1 MMKDNHGLVSAIMPV
16 YNGDRYLSEA
26 IESVLAQTEHNI
38 EIIVIDDGSTDN
50 TGKIAQSYK
59 DNISYMYQSNSGAP
73 SARNRGLEMARGE
86 FIAFLDADDLWSK
99 NKLELQLGYL
109 SQDPSIEIVLG
120 YQQIM
125 QLIGVKDE
133 NNTFENIAYPSM
145 TLQLGA
151 GLFRKSAFEKVGKFN
166 PELRYADDWDWFM
179 RGRELGISMRMY
191 PETVLFYRRHDRNL
205 TNHKELDNHYTIR
218 MLKKSLDRRRQ
229 QNHGLATSLP
239 NLSECQAESTE
250 LDPNQNYN

>member
-1 MMKDNHGLVSAIMPV
+1 MMKDDRGLVSVIIPV

-26 IESVLAQTEHNI
+26 IESVLDQTYQRI

-50 TGKIAQSYK
+50 TAKIAQRFK
-59 DNISYMYQSNSGAP
+59 DNICYIYQSNSGAP
-73 SARNRGLEMARGE
+73 STRNRGLETAGGE
-86 FIAFLDADDLWSK
+86 FIAFLDADDFWSK

-109 SQDPSIEIVLG
+109 SQDPSIEIVSG
-120 YQQIM
+120 YQQTI
-125 QLIGVKDE
+125 QLTGAIDE
-133 NNTFENIAYPSM
+133 KYTFENISDPSM

-151 GLFRKSAFEKVGKFN
+151 ALFRKSVFEKVGKFN

-179 RGRELGISMRMY
+179 RARELGISLRMY
-191 PETVLFYRRHDRNL
+191 QETVLFYRRHDRNL

-229 QNHGLATSLP
+229 KNHGLATSLP

-250 LDPNQNYN
+250 TRS